1 MSAAPAAAPAEAPK
15 SGSKKMI
22 IIIVAALVTVLLI
35 GGGAA
40 AFLLMK
46 SGDQTEATDDEG
58 YEDEAPAKKK
68 APPEKDKEKA
78 IPPTFVPLDPFVV
91 NLADRDSERFAQ
103 VGITLQIDDPKTAE
117 EIKAYMPAIRNA
129 VLLIL
134 SYKTAEELLSNEG
147 KLKLADE
154 IAREAARAM
163 GYEIEDPEEE
173 TAEEATPKKRKR
185 KKVES
190 YNPITKVH
198 YANFIIQ

>member
-22 IIIVAALVTVLLI
+22 IIIVAALVTVLLV

-46 SGDQTEATDDEG
+46 SGDQTEATDEEG

-68 APPEKDKEKA
+68 AAPEKDEKA
-78 IPPTFVPLDPFVV
+78 VPPTFVPLDPFVV

>member
-1 MSAAPAAAPAEAPK
+1 MSAAPAEAPK

-46 SGDQTEATDDEG
+46 SGDQTEATDEEG

-68 APPEKDKEKA
+68 AAPEKDEKA
-78 IPPTFVPLDPFVV
+78 VPPTFVPLDPFVV

>member
-1 MSAAPAAAPAEAPK
+1 MSAAPAEAPK

-22 IIIVAALVTVLLI
+22 IIIVAALVSVLLI

-46 SGDQTEATDDEG
+46 SGDQTEATDEEG

-68 APPEKDKEKA
+68 AAPEKDEKA
-78 IPPTFVPLDPFVV
+78 VPPTFVPLDPFVV

>member
-68 APPEKDKEKA
+68 AAPEKDEKA
-78 IPPTFVPLDPFVV
+78 VPPTFVPLDPFVV

-185 KKVES
+185 KTVES

>member
-46 SGDQTEATDDEG
+46 SGDQTEATDEEG

-68 APPEKDKEKA
+68 AAPEKDEKA
-78 IPPTFVPLDPFVV
+78 VPPTFVPLDPFVV

>member
-46 SGDQTEATDDEG
+46 SGDQTEATDEEG
-58 YEDEAPAKKK
+58 YEDEAPVKKK
-68 APPEKDKEKA
+68 AAPEKDEKA
-78 IPPTFVPLDPFVV
+78 VPPTFVPLDPFVV

-163 GYEIEDPEEE
+163 GYEIEDPVEE